1 MTVTISQEIKTRWP
15 EAALGLLIYEA
26 QVEESSPQLL
36 AALDQSIQDL
46 AQQYALDTIAKN
58 PHIEATRKAYKALGT
73 SPHEHRNAAE
83 AMLRR
88 VVKGSGLYHINNVVE
103 VNNLISISSGYSIG
117 SYDLGQLQG
126 DLCLDRPPED
136 TRYEGIGKG
145 ALTITHMPVL
155 RDELGWFGN
164 PSSDSRRA
172 MIQPGKRRV
181 CSVLYGF
188 DGGDALAPWLKKFAA
203 ALREYC
209 GVEVVEKR
217 VVE

>member
-15 EAALGLLIYEA
+15 EAALGLLMYEA
-26 QVEESSPQLL
+26 QVEESSPRLL
-36 AALDQSIQDL
+36 AELEQAVQRL
-46 AQQYALDTIAKN
+46 AQEYALDTIAKN
-58 PHIEATRKAYKALGT
+58 PHIDATRRAYKALGT
-73 SPHEHRNAAE
+73 SPHQHRNAAE

-145 ALTITHMPVL
+145 ALTITNLPVL
-155 RDELGWFGN
+155 RDGLGWFGN

-172 MIQPGKRRV
+172 MIQPGKRRI
-181 CSVLYGF
+181 CSVIYGF
-188 DGGDALAPWLKKFAA
+188 DGGEALAPWLERFEL
-203 ALREYC
+203 ALRDYC
-209 GVEVVEKR
+209 GVTAVEKR
-217 VVE
+217 IVE

>member
-1 MTVTISQEIKTRWP
+1 MTVTISDEIKRRWP
-15 EAALGLLIYEA
+15 ETALGVLVYQA

-36 AALDQSIQDL
+36 EPS
-46 AQQYALDTIAKN
+46 
-58 PHIEATRKAYKALGT
+58 TRRQTSWPRPMPWTPLPRTPTSPPPRQAYKALGT

-136 TRYEGIGKG
+136 TAMRASAKG
-145 ALTITHMPVL
+145 P
-155 RDELGWFGN
+155 
-164 PSSDSRRA
+164 
-172 MIQPGKRRV
+172 
-181 CSVLYGF
+181 
-188 DGGDALAPWLKKFAA
+188 
-203 ALREYC
+203 
-209 GVEVVEKR
+209 
-217 VVE
+217 